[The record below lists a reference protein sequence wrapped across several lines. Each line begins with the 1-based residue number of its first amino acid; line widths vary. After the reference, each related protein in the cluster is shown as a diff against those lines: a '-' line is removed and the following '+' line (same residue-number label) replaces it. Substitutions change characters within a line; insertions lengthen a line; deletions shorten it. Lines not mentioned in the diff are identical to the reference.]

1 MAAASNPDDDIDHGF
16 DNDAVVVRPR
26 LLLHVIVDAA
36 TDVSAVDAA
45 IVGLATTSN
54 CETVTS
60 SSLDNVIMDIMSH
73 KLQVSLAS
81 NNTNNYE

>member
-16 DNDAVVVRPR
+16 DNDEVVVLPR
-26 LLLHVIVDAA
+26 LLLLVKADAA

-54 CETVTS
+54 GETVAS
-60 SSLDNVIMDIMSH
+60 SSLDNVIMGIMSH

-81 NNTNNYE
+81 NNTNNNE